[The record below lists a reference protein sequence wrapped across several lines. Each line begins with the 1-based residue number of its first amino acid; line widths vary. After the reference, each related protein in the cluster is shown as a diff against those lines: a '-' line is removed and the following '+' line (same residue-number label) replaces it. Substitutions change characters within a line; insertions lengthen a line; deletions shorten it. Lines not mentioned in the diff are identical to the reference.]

1 MRRFVVVL
9 APVLLLIA
17 ALGPTVEAGGG
28 GTTVSGTWTWTNT
41 GATVMDVAGGGQVHN
56 GTETSL
62 WTGGFAGRSTDMYQ
76 LIQTSPSASPF
87 GPSYGT
93 QTNVFTGK
101 VGGHRGSMIMYV
113 TFWSPAGDTRNYSG
127 NWLIS
132 IRHRWA
138 DEPDGERH
146 LGGRRWRRDVHGHDQ
161 LGPVT
166 TRS

>member
-1 MRRFVVVL
+1 MRRFVVVP
-9 APVLLLIA
+9 AAVLFIA

-41 GATVMDVAGGGQVHN
+41 GATVMDLAGGGQVHN

-62 WTGGFAGRSTDMYQ
+62 WTGGLAGRSTDMYQ

-127 NWLIS
+127 YGNLYP
-132 IRHRWA
+132 A
-138 DEPDGERH
+138 
-146 LGGRRWRRDVHGHDQ
+146 
-161 LGPVT
+161 PVG
-166 TRS
+166 